1 MSTGPK
7 IILVGARA
15 LTDRVARVVVRKPSV
30 ASEVFS
36 FGTSVIPNL
45 LSTVDT
51 SEADAGTVATARGTI
66 HFPIHER
73 LARTA
78 NVRVQ
83 VGP

>member
-45 LSTVDT
+45 LPTVDA
-51 SEADAGTVATARGTI
+51 SEADAGTVAAARSTI
-66 HFPIHER
+66 RIPVHER

-78 NVRVQ
+78 NVTVE